1 MKLIKLTK
9 LVVGLFLACAASVSL
24 AADKAPVLD
33 KNSCSKAEYPKA
45 ALMNEESGVVSLSI
59 LVMAD
64 GSVTDSK
71 VDKSSGSKTLDKAAI
86 KIYTACKYSPGI
98 KDGKSEQAWAKV
110 EHVWTLS

>member
-1 MKLIKLTK
+1 MKMSQWIIDLMLTSSATF
-9 LVVGLFLACAASVSL
+9 VM

-33 KNSCSKAEYPKA
+33 KNSCGKADYPKA
-45 ALMNEESGVVSLSI
+45 ALMNEESGVVSLSV
-59 LVMAD
+59 LVMPD

-71 VDKSSGSKTLDKAAI
+71 VEKSSGSKTLDKAAV
-86 KIYTACKYSPGI
+86 KIYMSCKYSPGT

>member
-1 MKLIKLTK
+1 MKISHWIIALMLSGSAT
-9 LVVGLFLACAASVSL
+9 LVM

-45 ALMNEESGVVSLSI
+45 ALMNEESGVVSLAI
-59 LVMAD
+59 LVMPD

-71 VDKSSGSKTLDKAAI
+71 VEKSSGSKTLDKAAV
-86 KIYTACKYSPGI
+86 KIYTSCKYSPGT
-98 KDGKSEQAWAKV
+98 KDGKSEQAWTKV

>member
-1 MKLIKLTK
+1 MKMTK
-9 LVVGLFLACAASVSL
+9 FIVSLFMTCAAGFSM

-33 KNSCSKAEYPKA
+33 KNSCGKADYPKA
-45 ALMNEESGVVSLSI
+45 ALMNEESGIVTLSV
-59 LVMAD
+59 LVMPD

-71 VDKSSGSKTLDKAAI
+71 VEKSSGSKTLDKAAV
-86 KIYTACKYSPGI
+86 KIYMSCKYSPGT